1 LHSGRIFISDILK
14 LMQKKIL
21 KNIAILI
28 VFIFLVN
35 LLTIKFHWYF
45 TIWWFDMPMHFL
57 GGVFISVSV
66 LWLYFFKNPWPNS
79 KIKSTLIRHRL
90 GCCVRVRQLVD
101 SHTRSS
107 LVEINPIF
115 LSILLV
121 LIISVLWE
129 IFEFS
134 LDQFFAINLLSPI
147 DSLSD
152 LFFDLAGGIIGT
164 VYFLRKVG

>member
-1 LHSGRIFISDILK
+1 METK
-14 LMQKKIL
+14 LLKKIAL
-21 KNIAILI
+21 LV
-28 VFIFLVN
+28 VFIFVAN
-35 LLTIKFHWYF
+35 LLASKFYWYF
-45 TIWWFDMPMHFL
+45 SIWWFDMPMHFV
-57 GGVFISVSV
+57 GGVFISLAV

-79 KIKSTLIRHRL
+79 KIKSTLIRLRL
-90 GCCVRVRQLVD
+90 GRCVRVRRLAD
-101 SHTRSS
+101 SPARSS

-134 LDQFFAINLLSPI
+134 LDKFFAINLLSPI

-164 VYFLRKVG
+164 VYFLRKVR